1 MTGKENRSNSADSAH
16 FVKKKMATKIINKG
30 DINFYF
36 DIGVFGY
43 TTKTIKGVLK
53 IPCRSIDGEIIWT
66 ATQTK
71 LSLSEESVN
80 WLCGKNLLLRIDQ
93 YTNLGYYKTSLG
105 IRSIDTEF
113 HFNNGTETTI
123 QGCTRNRINYF
134 FKFTFLDEFGID
146 FQEIDQRNQMLTEC
160 AIFDLCESMEKLLS
174 DNKFSDVTLICRGGN
189 LQAHKLL
196 LASRSEVFERMFRHD
211 MLETQTKSVQCG
223 FEFDVMKAL
232 LEYIYIGKISDCN
245 VHELFVAADYYELSK
260 LKNICEQMLLNKISV
275 EKAIATLILAHTYK
289 AEDLSR
295 KALDCIVA
303 NAKDIILTDDYVRLA
318 ENVSNE
324 EYKEI
329 MQLIVAALAGAV

>member
-1 MTGKENRSNSADSAH
+1 
-16 FVKKKMATKIINKG
+16 MATQIINKG

-43 TTKTIKGVLK
+43 STKVIKGVLK
-53 IPCRSIDGEIIWT
+53 IPSRSIDGEIAWSV
-66 ATQTK
+66 TQTK
-71 LSLSEESVN
+71 LALSEDSVTL
-80 WLCGKNLLLRIDQ
+80 LCGKNLLLRVDQ

-113 HFNNGTETTI
+113 HFANGTEITV
-123 QGCTRNRINYF
+123 QGSTRNRMNYY

-160 AIFDLCESMEKLLS
+160 AIFDLCESMEKLLKE
-174 DNKFSDVTLICRGGN
+174 NKFSDVTLVCRGGT

-196 LASRSEVFERMFRHD
+196 LAARSEVFERMFRHD

-223 FEFDVMKAL
+223 FDYDVMKSL
-232 LEYIYIGKISDCN
+232 LDYIYVGKVNDCN
-245 VHELFVAADYYELSK
+245 VHEMFVAADYYELSK

-275 EKAIATLILAHTYK
+275 EKAIATLILAYTYK
-289 AEDLSR
+289 ADDLTS
-295 KALDCIVA
+295 KALDCIVT
-303 NAKDIILTDDYVRLA
+303 NAKETIATDDYIKLS
-318 ENVSNE
+318 ENVSAD